1 MVIIHGVHGSNH
13 APVVRH
19 CGHVGQ
25 GGSEILRLA
34 CCLAT
39 EQGIRVAAPIHD
51 ALLVEAPVDEI
62 EHAVSETQAAMRE
75 ASETVLLGFSLRSDA
90 EIVLLP
96 SPIQDK
102 RGERM
107 WDVVSDLVRG
117 MDG

>member
-1 MVIIHGVHGSNH
+1 M
-13 APVVRH
+13 
-19 CGHVGQ
+19 
-25 GGSEILRLA
+25 LRLA

-39 EQGIRVAAPIHD
+39 ERGIRVAAPIRD

-62 EHAVSETQAAMRE
+62 EHVVSETQAAMRE
-75 ASETVLLGFSLRSDA
+75 ASETVLSGFSLRSDA
-90 EIVLLP
+90 EIVCYP
-96 SPIQDK
+96 HRYMDK